1 MSFGM
6 RVWNES
12 AALRLDTDNWTFRI
26 ARIEYINLSSG
37 GSVSFTIPGLAP
49 GVGDAFVV
57 PAGYYADYAALP
69 VVDVVGEVVTVRASQ
84 KDRPNTSSYYDYTP
98 VPAYLYV
105 VFFR

>member
-1 MSFGM
+1 MSFGL
-6 RVWNES
+6 RVWSES
-12 AALRLDTDNWTFRI
+12 GALRLDTDNWTFRI
-26 ARIEYINLSSG
+26 ARIEYVALASG

-57 PAGYYADYAALP
+57 PAAFNPDYAALP

-84 KDRPNTSSYYDYTP
+84 KDRPNTSSYYNYAP

>member
-1 MSFGM
+1 MSFGL

-12 AALRLDTDNWTFRI
+12 GALRLDTDNWTFRI
-26 ARIEYINLSSG
+26 ARIEYVALASG

-57 PAGYYADYAALP
+57 PAAFNPDYAVLP
-69 VVDVVGEVVTVRASQ
+69 FVSISGEVVTVSAKQHDGGGGSI
-84 KDRPNTSSYYDYTP
+84 NVYA
-98 VPAYLYV
+98 AYLYV

>member
-1 MSFGM
+1 MSFGL

-12 AALRLDTDNWTFRI
+12 GALRLDTDNWTFRI
-26 ARIEYINLSSG
+26 ARIEYVALASG

-57 PAGYYADYAALP
+57 PAAFNPDYASLP

-84 KDRPNTSSYYDYTP
+84 KDRPNTSSYYNYAP